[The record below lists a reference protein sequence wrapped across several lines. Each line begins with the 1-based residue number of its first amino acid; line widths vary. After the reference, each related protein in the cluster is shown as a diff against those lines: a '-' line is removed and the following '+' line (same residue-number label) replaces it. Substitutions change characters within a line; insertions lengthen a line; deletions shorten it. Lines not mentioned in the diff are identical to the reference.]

1 MEIVSLFT
9 QFLVA
14 FGTPNRRA
22 EAATRLASLIGADFV
37 VLFGKDADSG
47 SLVAMTPFDAS
58 SPAGS
63 AWIEAA
69 ASAVPDPTAV
79 VLPDPGGGPDIR
91 VLLQQGEDGSVLAA
105 AGGQPRRRR
114 LNLAA
119 RALPVMSKIVRAER
133 VEALKVRSRQAEAR
147 AAEASRFKDEFLAT
161 LSHELRTPLNA
172 MIGWIQMLRLH
183 RDDNGLR
190 ERALDVIERN
200 ARAQTQIVADLLD
213 VSRIITGKLRLRM
226 SRVDLSDV
234 VRAGCESLQPSMVAR
249 DLHLRIEPAP
259 VPCVVY
265 GDSDRLQQV
274 VWNLLS
280 NAAKFTGHG
289 GHISIKTGASDSTA
303 WISVTD
309 TGVGIHPEFVPYVFD
324 RFRQEDSTM
333 TRAYGGLGLG
343 LAIVRHLVELHG
355 GSVEAASEGEGR
367 GATFTVRLPCARPSA
382 PPEEVRVRAR
392 RSDVAYQS
400 ASHARRAP
408 DEEEQEPRRDP

>member
-1 MEIVSLFT
+1 MGIVSLFT
-9 QFLVA
+9 QLLVT
-14 FGTPNRRA
+14 FGTPTRRA

-47 SLVAMTPFDAS
+47 SLVPMTPFDVQSPSAS
-58 SPAGS
+58 Q
-63 AWIEAA
+63 WVDAA
-69 ASAVPDPTAV
+69 AAARVEPAAV
-79 VLPDPGGGPDIR
+79 VLPDRGGSPVR
-91 VLLQQGEDGSVLAA
+91 VLMQQAEDGSVLAA
-105 AGGQPRRRR
+105 AGGEPRRRR
-114 LNLAA
+114 MNLAV
-119 RALPVMSKIVRAER
+119 RALPLMSKIVRAER
-133 VEALKVRSRQAEAR
+133 VEALKARSRQAEAR
-147 AAEASRFKDEFLAT
+147 AAEANRFKDEFLAT

-172 MIGWIQMLRLH
+172 MIGWIHMLRLY
-183 RDDNGLR
+183 REDAGLR

-226 SRVDLSDV
+226 CRVDLSDV

-249 DLHLRIEPAP
+249 NLRLTIEPTP
-259 VPCVVY
+259 MPCVVY
-265 GDSDRLQQV
+265 GDPDRLQQV

-289 GHISIKTGASDSTA
+289 GRIEVRMGASDATA

-343 LAIVRHLVELHG
+343 LAIVRHLIELHG

-367 GATFTVRLPCARPSA
+367 GATFIVRLPCARPA
-382 PPEEVRVRAR
+382 ENPEEVRVRAR
-392 RSDVAYQS
+392 RTDVA
-400 ASHARRAP
+400 
-408 DEEEQEPRRDP
+408 